1 MDEIVIRAIAKWPNV
16 PAVYGW
22 LSLDR
27 RGNWAI
33 KGERIRNPLI
43 AEFIARNYAHDE
55 RGRWFFQNG
64 PQRVFVRL
72 AYTPLVYRTRA
83 GDGLAFLSHTGQA
96 RGAGAAGVAGRAGP
110 AADRDRA
117 RDRRAARPGPRPR
130 SLAHLTGADGCAAG
144 RLQPSSELLD
154 EAASGNAPAAGSSG
168 HRRRTRAAVHH
179 PGRRG
184 RATGSGST
192 PIPGPRRASPSAD
205 EPPGDTLTWSACGC
219 SPLRC
224 CRGSSWRSWVPP
236 SGDGTPRMGTRV
248 YCQIVPSVIST
259 SRVCEPAS

>member
-72 AYTPLVYRTRA
+72 ACTPLVYRTRTA
-83 GDGLAFLSHTGQA
+83 DGLAFSTHTGEHAKQVLQA
-96 RGAGAAGVAGRAGP
+96 WIDEQGQLFIETELGAGVLHDQDLP
-110 AADRDRA
+110 EV
-117 RDRRAARPGPRPR
+117 
-130 SLAHLTGADGCAAG
+130 LAHLTGPDGFPLADAAIE
-144 RLQPSSELLD
+144 RLLD
-154 EAASGNAPAAGSSG
+154 EAAKATAPQSVHLNTSHGLVRLFFTRSETLA
-168 HRRRTRAAVHH
+168 RRFQFDPDPRPA
-179 PGRRG
+179 PG
-184 RATGSGST
+184 
-192 PIPGPRRASPSAD
+192 
-205 EPPGDTLTWSACGC
+205 EPEC
-219 SPLRC
+219 
-224 CRGSSWRSWVPP
+224 
-236 SGDGTPRMGTRV
+236 
-248 YCQIVPSVIST
+248 
-259 SRVCEPAS
+259 